1 VIGKAATLLLAALV
15 VSPASSA
22 RPRSVASLSAC
33 ALLTKAEVV
42 AAIGEPLKSVKGG
55 KSSTGAVYC
64 NWTGN
69 DTHILVKG
77 IALIAADDHAAQR
90 YASYKALLGHST
102 ALHGLGD
109 QAATDGTT
117 IIVRKGPV
125 FLSVAPLFKQTGITL
140 ATVRALALK
149 ALARAH

>member
-1 VIGKAATLLLAALV
+1 MIGKSAALLLVAFFLA
-15 VSPASSA
+15 PTSSA
-22 RPRSVASLSAC
+22 RPTSAASLSAC

-55 KSSTGAVYC
+55 KSSTGSVYC

-69 DTHILVKG
+69 DTHLLVKG

-90 YASYKALLGHST
+90 YASYKSLLGHLT

-125 FLSVAPLFKQTGITL
+125 FLSIAPLFKKTGITL

-149 ALARAH
+149 ALAREH